1 MGAARQRKQAKVK
14 STRYAGHRLRFLEFP
29 GGGLLLNTKDVCAIA
44 GIKQR
49 KAGSILAQSCLSLDD
64 VLLATTRHN
73 IDFVQW
79 LLVKFAD
86 YEVGTERRPQCDDD
100 WNSFEWEKD

>member
-1 MGAARQRKQAKVK
+1 MGAARQSKRANVK
-14 STRYAGHRLRFLEFP
+14 STRYAGQRLRFLEFP
-29 GGGLLLNTKDVCAIA
+29 GGGLLLNTKDVCAIV
-44 GIKQR
+44 GIRQR

-64 VLLATTRHN
+64 ALLATTRHN

-86 YEVGTERRPQCDDD
+86 YEVGTEVRPHCDDD
-100 WNSFEWEKD
+100 WNSIEWDPE